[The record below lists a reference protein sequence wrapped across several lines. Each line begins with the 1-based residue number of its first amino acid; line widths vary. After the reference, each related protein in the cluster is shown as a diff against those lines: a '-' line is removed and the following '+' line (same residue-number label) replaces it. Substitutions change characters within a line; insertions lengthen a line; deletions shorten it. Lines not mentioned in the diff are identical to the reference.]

1 MRRRRRKRK
10 KEKKL
15 IELRRCHTYVDV
27 KLTRVYVNKKIGPAE
42 RERKEKRRRRMTN
55 AFDR

>member
-1 MRRRRRKRK
+1 MQ
-10 KEKKL
+10 KKL

-27 KLTRVYVNKKIGPAE
+27 KLTRVYVNKKKIRE
-42 RERKEKRRRRMTN
+42 REREKMRTRMTN